1 MTRYTARVT
10 REGKWWMVRVP
21 GVDGITQARRLS
33 EARLMAKEF
42 VAVTQGVPL
51 DDVEVDLVLDS
62 VAGLDDIS
70 ARLATI
76 ESNREQAA
84 ALERSATLEA
94 AALAKDLNARDIPV
108 RDVGAILGVS
118 HQRAHQL
125 VRS

>member
-1 MTRYTARVT
+1 
-10 REGKWWMVRVP
+10 MVRVP

-51 DDVEVDLVLDS
+51 DDVDVDLVLDS